1 MELVNLTKLVKN
13 VNILTKTKVLEIIEK
28 RIERLQAK
36 IPEHIKILPE
46 EAREEVERESKIAF
60 NFATIELEA
69 LKEEISELKDVHEV
83 LDECRVLRGIPE
95 QLRHRTFIEFGAF
108 IRDMVDFLVFGIHS
122 NDKDVRKFQDTL
134 NRMEWN
140 PEDFNTY
147 IRLFHLF
154 WKNWSRSL

>member
-1 MELVNLTKLVKN
+1 M
-13 VNILTKTKVLEIIEK
+13 NILTKNKVLEIIEK

-60 NFATIELEA
+60 DFATIELEA
-69 LKEEISELKDVHEV
+69 LKEEISKLKDVHEV

-108 IRDMVDFLVFGIHS
+108 LRDMVDFLVFGEYS
-122 NDKDVRKFQDTL
+122 EDADVKEFQKKIDR
-134 NRMEWN
+134 NGWN

-147 IRLFHLF
+147 IQLFHLF
-154 WKNWSRSL
+154 WKNIHVRQTSQ